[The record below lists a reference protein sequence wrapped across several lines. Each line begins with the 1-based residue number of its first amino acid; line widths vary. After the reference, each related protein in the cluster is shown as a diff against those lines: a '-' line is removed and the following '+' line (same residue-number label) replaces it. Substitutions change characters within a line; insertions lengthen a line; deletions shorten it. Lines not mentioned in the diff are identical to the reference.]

1 MTPPRMPE
9 AAYKIVDAAE
19 WRAAVAEG
27 RYDGAPVDIADGYI
41 HMSTEAQLAETA
53 RRHFAGRSDL
63 LLLTVD
69 LSRFGDDLVW
79 EPSRGGDLFPHIH
92 GDLPL
97 TAVGKVRGL
106 AIDDAGSPRFAEGVT
121 TWPAGQGAS

>member
-1 MTPPRMPE
+1 MPE

-41 HMSTEAQLAETA
+41 HMSAEAQLAETA

-69 LSRFGDDLVW
+69 LTRFGDDLIW
-79 EPSRGGDLFPHIH
+79 EPSRGGDLFPHLYAP
-92 GDLPL
+92 LPVAAVTMSRAL
-97 TAVGKVRGL
+97 SITADGEMTFE
-106 AIDDAGSPRFAEGVT
+106 DD
-121 TWPAGQGAS
+121 Q